1 MSIEQFY
8 YDWDVT
14 KLESTEKIGDYSN
27 VVTRVFWTLWGF
39 DEHNNRAPLYGET
52 EIKID
57 NLHAGAVIEGWIDYS
72 NLTKSQVENMLEE
85 TLGEDEISRLT
96 DNLKIQL
103 EQLRQNTTTTQL
115 PPWIS

>member
-39 DEHNNRAPLYGET
+39 EPQTPR
-52 EIKID
+52 
-57 NLHAGAVIEGWIDYS
+57 
-72 NLTKSQVENMLEE
+72 KSTVPKRHS
-85 TLGEDEISRLT
+85 TG
-96 DNLKIQL
+96 
-103 EQLRQNTTTTQL
+103 
-115 PPWIS
+115 